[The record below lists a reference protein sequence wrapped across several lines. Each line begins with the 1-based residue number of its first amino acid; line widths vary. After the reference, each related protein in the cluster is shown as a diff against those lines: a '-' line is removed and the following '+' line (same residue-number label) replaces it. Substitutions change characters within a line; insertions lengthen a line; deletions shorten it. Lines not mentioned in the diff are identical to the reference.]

1 MSKELI
7 EYVVKSIVGE
17 APIIDIDK
25 SSQDGVISFKVK
37 VNREDRGRLI
47 GREGRTIRSLK
58 ALVQNLKENAHR
70 HCSIELID

>member
-1 MSKELI
+1 VSKELI